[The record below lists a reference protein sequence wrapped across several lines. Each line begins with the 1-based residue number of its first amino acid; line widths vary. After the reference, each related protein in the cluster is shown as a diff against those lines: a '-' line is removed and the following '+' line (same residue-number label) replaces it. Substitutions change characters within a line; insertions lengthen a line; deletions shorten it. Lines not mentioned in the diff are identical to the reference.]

1 MMMMDICTDG
11 NVQDMEMEKLKE
23 KYFKGLLG
31 QLKINEKHQ
40 VDQDSLLLEMFLA
53 YIHSKQISFKEFIR
67 IIIDETIKRLE
78 IKLQSYRA
86 SNFNSNNK
94 WDNDLRKSA
103 FTHLSNNMK
112 VLYYILRDSIHL
124 EQQKFLEKYAY
135 LRMEVSS
142 FGIVKQAAGCFK
154 KEEYFW
160 IVSLKLGHL
169 NGFYWNQVYD
179 AVFECTTPYSS
190 DNDIL
195 AELSGPLPEE
205 HVLLQSI
212 ETSLKDKVQNGRLTK
227 EMRQKVIVPLLK
239 EFFAYDNPFNGAA
252 RYSLKSTAV
261 ISPIAV
267 IEKAGAA
274 KGSPS
279 AAVIP
284 PIAVIKKAGA
294 TEGSSMAAVV
304 SPIAVI
310 EKAGATEGSS
320 MAVVVSQTATTVSPP
335 PPIGRVNQECVRS
348 INAILSSLQIKET

>member
-86 SNFNSNNK
+86 SNFNSNNN
-94 WDNDLRKSA
+94 WDCHLRKSA

-169 NGFYWNQVYD
+169 KGFYWNQVYD

-195 AELSGPLPEE
+195 AELSGLHPEE

-320 MAVVVSQTATTVSPP
+320 MAVVVS
-335 PPIGRVNQECVRS
+335 
-348 INAILSSLQIKET
+348 